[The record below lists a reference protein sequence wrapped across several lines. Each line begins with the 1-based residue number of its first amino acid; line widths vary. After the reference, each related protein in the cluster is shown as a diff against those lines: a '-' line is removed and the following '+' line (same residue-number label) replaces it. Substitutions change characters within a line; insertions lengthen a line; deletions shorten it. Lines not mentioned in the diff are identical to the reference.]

1 MEEPNEFSK
10 STASDISIEEDEQFE
25 IFTQEYI
32 AKILKCNDS
41 NRVKDVA
48 LNEIVYLY
56 MSRFEHVT
64 ITNRKL
70 TTLLTG
76 RSAPESS
83 DREHLKNPIVL
94 PNPTCYLHDI
104 FQDEPDDEMMMAT
117 CEALTALYDSIEG
130 VEKDNDEKMGKILTE
145 VRDIF
150 ASTYTHTERKQNL
163 EPIIQMIST
172 SMYEKDFSNRALSQ
186 QIFSLKASLKSK
198 ITIGTKLE
206 DMDAE
211 CRTLRKQLED
221 KDAECQRLLRES
233 EGLQKVENDSRYY
246 ANELKDHRKQ
256 LEDKE
261 TECKRW
267 VQFMAL

>member
-10 STASDISIEEDEQFE
+10 STASDISIEEDELCE
-25 IFTQEYI
+25 ILTQEYI
-32 AKILKCNDS
+32 DKILEYNQS

-48 LNEIVYLY
+48 LNAIVYLY
-56 MSRFEHVT
+56 TSRFEHVT

-83 DREHLKNPIVL
+83 DREHLKNPIFL

-104 FQDEPDDEMMMAT
+104 FQDEPDDEMMRAT
-117 CEALTALYDSIEG
+117 CKALTALYNSIEG
-130 VEKDNDEKMGKILTE
+130 VEKDNYEKMGKILTH

-150 ASTYTHTERKQNL
+150 ASTYTNTKWKQNL
-163 EPIIQMIST
+163 ESIIQMIST
-172 SMYEKDFSNRALSQ
+172 SMDEKDFSNRALSRE
-186 QIFSLKASLKSK
+186 IFRLKASLESK

-211 CRTLRKQLED
+211 CQTLRKQLKD

-233 EGLQKVENDSRYY
+233 EGLQKES
-246 ANELKDHRKQ
+246 KHHRNQ